1 LCPLRESINGNFSE
15 ILKVYTPPYLL
26 AFGCVGWGEAFGGL
40 YYAVALV
47 TISFL
52 FDDHQM
58 LIAMRTK
65 IMAIIRIGITYS
77 FKS

>member
-1 LCPLRESINGNFSE
+1 MSFADTQ
-15 ILKVYTPPYLL
+15 KT
-26 AFGCVGWGEAFGGL
+26 WAFGGL

-47 TISFL
+47 TISLF

-77 FKS
+77 FKL